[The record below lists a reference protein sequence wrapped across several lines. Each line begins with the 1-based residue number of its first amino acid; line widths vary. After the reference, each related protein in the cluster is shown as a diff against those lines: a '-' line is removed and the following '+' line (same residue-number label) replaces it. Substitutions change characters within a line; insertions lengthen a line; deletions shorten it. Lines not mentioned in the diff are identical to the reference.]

1 MLQFV
6 SLEELQSKAICLH
19 SISALILPLAFN
31 FPGFSFCH
39 VFVGGLN
46 FNTDE
51 QALEDHFSS
60 FGPISEVVVVKDR
73 ETQRSRGF
81 GFITFTNPEHAS
93 DAMRAM
99 NGESLDG
106 HQIRVDHAGK
116 SARGT
121 RGGAFGAHGRGRSY
135 SRGGGDQ
142 GYGSGRYNNRP
153 GGYGYGYG
161 RSRDYSGSQGGYD
174 HYSGGNYRDNYDN

>member
-1 MLQFV
+1 M
-6 SLEELQSKAICLH
+6 SSEEGKL
-19 SISALILPLAFN
+19 
-31 FPGFSFCH
+31 
-39 VFVGGLN
+39 FVGGLN
-46 FNTDE
+46 FNTDK

-73 ETQRSRGF
+73 ETQRSWGF

-106 HQIRVDHAGK
+106 RQIRVDHAGK

-121 RGGAFGAHGRGRSY
+121 RGGCLWGLWAW
-135 SRGGGDQ
+135 
-142 GYGSGRYNNRP
+142 
-153 GGYGYGYG
+153 
-161 RSRDYSGSQGGYD
+161 SQLL
-174 HYSGGNYRDNYDN
+174 

>member
-1 MLQFV
+1 MWLPPWFLITH
-6 SLEELQSKAICLH
+6 SLLPPVLSSPIPGLLLLYLCYSFTIPVFSFFSCLL
-19 SISALILPLAFN
+19 SPFPLAGLEFAAMSSEE
-31 FPGFSFCH
+31 GKL
-39 VFVGGLN
+39 FVGGLN

-99 NGESLDG
+99 NGEVRPPACIGALALPSVTSSILSSPPSP
-106 HQIRVDHAGK
+106 V
-116 SARGT
+116 SARGIEAT
-121 RGGAFGAHGRGRSY
+121 KPRSAHS
-135 SRGGGDQ
+135 Q
-142 GYGSGRYNNRP
+142 E
-153 GGYGYGYG
+153 
-161 RSRDYSGSQGGYD
+161 RDCLLF
-174 HYSGGNYRDNYDN
+174 

>member
-1 MLQFV
+1 MREGRPQMAASLIRHLQFPPFLLFFLV
-6 SLEELQSKAICLH
+6 CSRLFFFFLWSPLLFFILSWSCFFLSSPRFLPPLFVLFSAVLEFAAMSSEEGKL
-19 SISALILPLAFN
+19 
-31 FPGFSFCH
+31 
-39 VFVGGLN
+39 FVGGLN

-99 NGESLDG
+99 NGEG
-106 HQIRVDHAGK
+106 VE
-116 SARGT
+116 
-121 RGGAFGAHGRGRSY
+121 
-135 SRGGGDQ
+135 
-142 GYGSGRYNNRP
+142 GSGRQ
-153 GGYGYGYG
+153 
-161 RSRDYSGSQGGYD
+161 SRAAWEATTGPA
-174 HYSGGNYRDNYDN
+174 

>member
-1 MLQFV
+1 M
-6 SLEELQSKAICLH
+6 SSEEGKL
-19 SISALILPLAFN
+19 
-31 FPGFSFCH
+31 
-39 VFVGGLN
+39 FVGGLN

-60 FGPISEVVVVKDR
+60 FRPISEVVVVKDR
-73 ETQRSRGF
+73 ETQQSRGF
-81 GFITFTNPEHAS
+81 GFITFTNPEPAS
-93 DAMRAM
+93 VAMRAM

-106 HQIRVDHAGK
+106 RQIRVDHAGK

-121 RGGAFGAHGRGRSY
+121 RGGGFGAHGRGRSY

-142 GYGSGRYNNRP
+142 GYGSGRYYDSRP

-161 RSRDYSGSQGGYD
+161 RSRDYNGRNQGGYD

>member
-1 MLQFV
+1 M
-6 SLEELQSKAICLH
+6 SSEEGKL
-19 SISALILPLAFN
+19 
-31 FPGFSFCH
+31 
-39 VFVGGLN
+39 FVGGLN
-46 FNTDE
+46 FNPDE
-51 QALEDHFSS
+51 QALEDHSSS

-121 RGGAFGAHGRGRSY
+121 RGGAFGAYGRGRSY
-135 SRGGGDQ
+135 SRVGGGDQ
-142 GYGSGRYNNRP
+142 DYGSGRYDSRP

-161 RSRDYSGSQGGYD
+161 RSRDYGGRWVAKGLG
-174 HYSGGNYRDNYDN
+174 YSGGALPSPQDLSSAA

>member
-1 MLQFV
+1 M
-6 SLEELQSKAICLH
+6 SSEEAKL
-19 SISALILPLAFN
+19 
-31 FPGFSFCH
+31 
-39 VFVGGLN
+39 FVGGLS

-51 QALEDHFSS
+51 QALEDQFSS

-106 HQIRVDHAGK
+106 RQICVDHRASRPGEQEGVPLGPVGVV
-116 SARGT
+116 SATLEVVGT
-121 RGGAFGAHGRGRSY
+121 RAMEVAGMTANLEDMDMDMEGPETMAAEARVVMTVTQEEITGIIMITEMRHAHLM
-135 SRGGGDQ
+135 
-142 GYGSGRYNNRP
+142 
-153 GGYGYGYG
+153 
-161 RSRDYSGSQGGYD
+161 
-174 HYSGGNYRDNYDN
+174 

>member
-1 MLQFV
+1 M
-6 SLEELQSKAICLH
+6 SSEEGKL
-19 SISALILPLAFN
+19 
-31 FPGFSFCH
+31 
-39 VFVGGLN
+39 FVGGLN

-106 HQIRVDHAGK
+106 RQIRVDHAGK
-116 SARGT
+116 EYTKSSPAAAKQVT
-121 RGGAFGAHGRGRSY
+121 
-135 SRGGGDQ
+135 D
-142 GYGSGRYNNRP
+142 RP
-153 GGYGYGYG
+153 PDCTTTTHWILFLQDPL
-161 RSRDYSGSQGGYD
+161 SNPMHLIILAVASPPPEPQQTT
-174 HYSGGNYRDNYDN
+174 

>member
-1 MLQFV
+1 M
-6 SLEELQSKAICLH
+6 SSEEGKL
-19 SISALILPLAFN
+19 
-31 FPGFSFCH
+31 
-39 VFVGGLN
+39 FVGGLN

-106 HQIRVDHAGK
+106 RQIRVDHAGK

-121 RGGAFGAHGRGRSY
+121 RGGAFGAHGRGRGY

-142 GYGSGRYNNRP
+142 GYGSGRWVAKRLRYF
-153 GGYGYGYG
+153 GGATSLSLKAWAPECLYMSYLGVTSVCFYKL
-161 RSRDYSGSQGGYD
+161 
-174 HYSGGNYRDNYDN
+174 

>member
-1 MLQFV
+1 M
-6 SLEELQSKAICLH
+6 SSEEGKL
-19 SISALILPLAFN
+19 
-31 FPGFSFCH
+31 
-39 VFVGGLN
+39 FVGGLN

-106 HQIRVDHAGK
+106 RQIRVDHAGK

-121 RGGAFGAHGRGRSY
+121 RGGGFGAYGRGRGY

-142 GYGSGRYNNRP
+142 GYGSGRYDSRP

-161 RSRDYSGSQGGYD
+161 YGRPRDYGGRSQGGYD
-174 HYSGGNYRDNYDN
+174 RYSGGNYRDNYDN

>member
-1 MLQFV
+1 M
-6 SLEELQSKAICLH
+6 SSEEGKL
-19 SISALILPLAFN
+19 
-31 FPGFSFCH
+31 
-39 VFVGGLN
+39 FVGGLN

-99 NGESLDG
+99 NGEVVETRATG
-106 HQIRVDHAGK
+106 VAGMTVGLEDM
-116 SARGT
+116 AMDMEDPETMVAERT
-121 RGGAFGAHGRGRSY
+121 LLIGGV
-135 SRGGGDQ
+135 Q
-142 GYGSGRYNNRP
+142 RP
-153 GGYGYGYG
+153 INHSKNW
-161 RSRDYSGSQGGYD
+161 RTL
-174 HYSGGNYRDNYDN
+174 